1 MKKEFMLQTEGYRP
15 QPNDLT
21 GQALYRSFE
30 RAPEMPSKIHDKS
43 YVNKQREEGADT
55 QEAER

>member
-1 MKKEFMLQTEGYRP
+1 MLQTEGYRP